1 MICSETRGLIDAYVD
16 NELDL
21 RGALEV
27 EEHLA
32 HCPACGAE
40 ERALRELQASA
51 RANLTRYPMPPELE
65 ARLRA
70 LVHAEQPSAP
80 ASGTAAAARVARPA
94 RRAWKWATAIAPLA
108 AAAALAIVIGPRVWP
123 RPSEASVE
131 DAVIVAHVRSLLAN
145 HLTDVASSDQH
156 TVKPWFQGKL
166 DYSVSVTDWAAE
178 GFPLV
183 GGRLDYVEDTPTA
196 ALVYK
201 RAQHVINLFVWPSKG
216 AGGAGFA
223 GDGRS
228 PQGGASNNEPVQR
241 LSRRGYG
248 AYRWS
253 KDGMRY
259 WAVSDV
265 NDADLKTFVDLV
277 RREH

>member
-1 MICSETRGLIDAYVD
+1 MIICSGTQRLLDAYMD

-21 RGALEV
+21 PGALEV

-32 HCPACGAE
+32 RCPVCAAE
-40 ERALRELQASA
+40 ERDLRDLQETA
-51 RANLTRYPMPPELE
+51 RAHLTRYPMPPELE
-65 ARLRA
+65 ARLFAVLRTEEPVA
-70 LVHAEQPSAP
+70 SA
-80 ASGTAAAARVARPA
+80 AVERVSAAAQRSARPV
-94 RRAWKWATAIAPLA
+94 RRAWKWAALAPAA
-108 AAAALAIVIGPRVWP
+108 AAAALLMVAAPRIWP
-123 RPSEASVE
+123 RPSEATVE
-131 DAVIVAHVRSLLAN
+131 DAVIGAHVRSLLAN

-166 DYSVSVTDWAAE
+166 DYSVSVTDWASE

-183 GGRLDYVEDTPTA
+183 GGRLDYVEDTPAA
-196 ALVYK
+196 ALVYR

-216 AGGAGFA
+216 GH
-223 GDGRS
+223 DES
-228 PQGGASNNEPVQR
+228 VQR
-241 LSRRGYG
+241 LSRRGYC

-253 KDGMRY
+253 TDGMSY

-265 NDADLKTFVDLV
+265 NDADLKTFVELA

>member
-1 MICSETRGLIDAYVD
+1 MIVCSETQRLLDAYVD

-21 RGALEV
+21 RGALEM

-32 HCPACGAE
+32 RCPVCVAE
-40 ERALRELQASA
+40 ERGLRDIQETA
-51 RANLTRYPMPPELE
+51 RAHLTWYPMPTELE
-65 ARLRA
+65 ARLFAFLRA
-70 LVHAEQPSAP
+70 EEPAASAAP
-80 ASGTAAAARVARPA
+80 ETASAAAPRPA
-94 RRAWKWATAIAPLA
+94 RRAWKWAALGPAA
-108 AAAALAIVIGPRVWP
+108 AAAALLMVAAPRLWP
-123 RPSEASVE
+123 RPAETSVE
-131 DAVIVAHVRSLLAN
+131 DAVIGAHVRSLLAN

-166 DYSVSVTDWAAE
+166 DYSVSVTDWASE

-183 GGRLDYVEDTPTA
+183 GGRLDYVEDSPAA

-216 AGGAGFA
+216 
-223 GDGRS
+223 
-228 PQGGASNNEPVQR
+228 GASNDEPVQR
-241 LSRRGYG
+241 LSRRGYC

-253 KDGMRY
+253 TEGMSY

-265 NDADLKTFVDLV
+265 NDTDLRTFVELA

>member
-1 MICSETRGLIDAYVD
+1 MIICNETQRLLDAYVD

-21 RGALEV
+21 SGALEV

-32 HCPACGAE
+32 RCPVCAAE
-40 ERALRELQASA
+40 ERGLRDLQETA
-51 RANLTRYPMPPELE
+51 RAQLTRYPMPPELE
-65 ARLRA
+65 ARLFAALRA
-70 LVHAEQPSAP
+70 GQPA
-80 ASGTAAAARVARPA
+80 ASAAAEKGSAAAQRSARPA
-94 RRAWKWATAIAPLA
+94 RRAWRWAALAPAA
-108 AAAALAIVIGPRVWP
+108 AAAALVIVAAPRMWP
-123 RPSEASVE
+123 RPSETSVE
-131 DAVIVAHVRSLLAN
+131 DAVIGAHVRSLLAN

-166 DYSVSVTDWAAE
+166 DYSVSVKDWASE

-183 GGRLDYVEDTPTA
+183 GGRLDYVEDAPAA

-201 RAQHVINLFVWPSKG
+201 RAQHVINLFVWPSKRG
-216 AGGAGFA
+216 N
-223 GDGRS
+223 DG
-228 PQGGASNNEPVQR
+228 PVQR

-253 KDGMRY
+253 TEGMSY

-265 NDADLKTFVDLV
+265 NDADLKTFVELA

>member
-1 MICSETRGLIDAYVD
+1 MICAETRKLIDAYVD

-27 EEHLA
+27 EEHIA
-32 HCPACGAE
+32 RCPACGAE

-51 RANLTRYPMPPELE
+51 RANLTRYSMSPEFE

-70 LVHAEQPSAP
+70 LVHVELAP
-80 ASGTAAAARVARPA
+80 PAPSGTAAIAPKRVTRS
-94 RRAWKWATAIAPLA
+94 RRAWKWAALAPLA
-108 AAAALAIVIGPRVWP
+108 AAVAVALIVGPGLWP
-123 RPSEASVE
+123 RRSEAVE
-131 DAVIVAHVRSLLAN
+131 DAVIAAHVRSLLAN

-178 GFPLV
+178 GFALV
-183 GGRLDYVEDTPTA
+183 GGRLDYVEDTPAA
-196 ALVYK
+196 ALVYR
-201 RAQHVINLFVWPSKG
+201 RAQHVINLFVWPSKS

-228 PQGGASNNEPVQR
+228 PQGGASNGEPVQR
-241 LSRRGYG
+241 LCRRGYC

-253 KDGMRY
+253 KEGMRY

-265 NDADLKTFVDLV
+265 NDADLQKFVELA
-277 RREH
+277 RREY